1 MRKSPFT
8 IIIVYFLIGALWV
21 ALGGLVLLTYSG
33 STEEASF
40 FQHLKSI
47 LFIATAAVLFFY
59 FTRLSFRFIKESD
72 NRYQQLFN
80 DNPQPML
87 IYRQADLKILD
98 INKAA
103 TEKYEHERKTFLNL
117 NMRNIIPIEDI
128 PLLEQM
134 ASQAPP
140 VRRLSDNLIVRHKKK
155 SGELFYVQITS
166 QQITYRG
173 QPARLV
179 LVLDIDAKH
188 RAEQK
193 VRRLNHKL
201 KNIQEALS
209 VSAIVLIISK
219 EGAVQFANQQFIS
232 FFQSEPQQ
240 VLHKRYKYFCKAL
253 HPLQTARI
261 LAVVVKGA
269 MWQGELKVINEAQQ
283 QLWIDTKIIP
293 VKNEQQEIE
302 EYIAIAYDITEKKQ
316 AQEEL
321 VRRERLFRSLVD
333 SQTNYLVR
341 IDLNGR
347 YTYANDRFLQKFG
360 YTLNE
365 LIGTHYHD
373 TVIPDDVHKC
383 REAEKFCKEKP
394 EQITLLE
401 TRKPDKNG
409 NIFWN
414 SWEFVGIAG
423 EDGQTTVVQGLGQD
437 ITPQRQAEEDL
448 QKYTQ
453 RLDLVL
459 DSIGEGF
466 FTMDKSWRLLKVNR
480 EFERMVGR
488 SKEELQNGYLLEVL
502 PFMAD
507 APFYPYLEATL
518 EEGLNTYFEEY
529 SSQLNKWLEV
539 SLYPFQDG
547 ISGYFRDVTK
557 KKKAELEVKQTLQR
571 YDTLTKA
578 TYDTIWEWDLIRNTV
593 KWSTGINR
601 IFNYTEEEVENTHEW
616 WEARLH
622 PDDRERVVGGIFK
635 HTEEKKGAW
644 TAEYRFKTANGKYHY
659 VFDRGYVIYGENQEP
674 VRMIGAMQDISQQ
687 RQFQE
692 EIQKLSL
699 VARKT
704 QNGVVITDK
713 DGYIEWINESFSQ
726 LCGYK
731 LEEVKGKKPG
741 HFLQGPQSQP
751 KVRENI
757 RRMLKLKVD
766 FSEEIMNYHKSG
778 IPYWVRMDI
787 SPVFDEEGR
796 LIKFIGI
803 ETDITERKRFEQR
816 LQQQND
822 QLKEIAW
829 ISSHEIRGPVASIL
843 GLISLYDHSHPEAPF
858 NKEILQHLEGVTKK
872 LDVVIHRIVNK
883 TYAVDEMQEEQQ

>member
-1 MRKSPFT
+1 MRKSPFAT
-8 IIIVYFLIGALWV
+8 IIVYFLIGALWM
-21 ALGGLVLLTYSG
+21 ALGSFVLLAYNE

-40 FQHLKSI
+40 FQHLKNI
-47 LFIATAAVLFFY
+47 LFIASAAAFFFY
-59 FTRLSFRFIKESD
+59 FTRLSFRFIKKSG
-72 NRYQQLFN
+72 NQYRQLFN

-87 IYRQADLKILD
+87 IYRQGDLKILD

-103 TEKYEHERKTFLNL
+103 TEKYRYDRATFLNL
-117 NMRNIIPIEDI
+117 NMRTLIPAEDASQ
-128 PLLEQM
+128 LEKIV
-134 ASQAPP
+134 SQAPP
-140 VRRLSDNLIVRHKKK
+140 VRSLSDDLIVRHKKK

-166 QQITYRG
+166 RQITYQG
-173 QPARLV
+173 QSARLV
-179 LVLDIDAKH
+179 LALDIDAKH
-188 RAEQK
+188 KAEQK

-209 VSAIVLIISK
+209 VSAIVLIVGK
-219 EGAVQFANQQFIS
+219 EGEVQFANQQFLI
-232 FFQSEPQQ
+232 FFQAEPEQ
-240 VLHKRYKYFCKAL
+240 VLHKRYEYFCQAL
-253 HPLQTARI
+253 HPLQIARI
-261 LAVVVKGA
+261 LAVVAKGT
-269 MWQGELKVINEAQQ
+269 MWQGELKVINEARQ
-283 QLWIDTKIIP
+283 QLWIDTKVIP
-293 VKNEQQEIE
+293 VKNEQQQIE
-302 EYIAIAYDITEKKQ
+302 EYILIGYDITEKKQ

-321 VRRERLFRSLVD
+321 ARREKLFRSLVD

-341 IDLNGR
+341 IDLNGQ
-347 YTYANDRFLQKFG
+347 YTYANNRFLQKFG

-373 TVIPDDVHKC
+373 TVIPEDAEKC
-383 REAEKFCKEKP
+383 REAERFCKEKP

-401 TRKPDKNG
+401 IRKPDKQG

-423 EDGQTTVVQGLGQD
+423 KDGQTTVMQGLGQD
-437 ITPQRQAEEDL
+437 ITPQRQAEQDL
-448 QKYTQ
+448 KKYTQ

-480 EFERMVGR
+480 EFERMVGQP
-488 SKEELQNGYLLEVL
+488 KEKLQNGFLPDVL

-507 APFYPYLEATL
+507 APFYPYLQATL
-518 EEGLNTYFEEY
+518 EKGSNTSFEEY
-529 SSQLNKWLEV
+529 SSQLNKWFEV
-539 SLYPFQDG
+539 NLYPFQDG
-547 ISGYFRDVTK
+547 VSGYFRDVTK
-557 KKKAELEVKQTLQR
+557 KKEAELEVKQTLQR
-571 YDTLTKA
+571 YDTLSKA
-578 TYDTIWEWDLIRNTV
+578 TYDTIWEWDLTRNTLQ
-593 KWSTGINR
+593 WNTGLSR
-601 IFNYTEEEVENTHEW
+601 IFNYTEEEVDNTHEW

-622 PDDRERVVGGIFK
+622 PDDRERISRGIFK
-635 HTEEKKGAW
+635 HIEEKKGAW
-644 TAEYRFKTANGKYHY
+644 TAEYRFKNADGTYHY
-659 VFDRGYVIYGENQEP
+659 VLDRGYVIYDEHQKP
-674 VRMIGAMQDISQQ
+674 VRMIGAMQDINQQ

-704 QNGVVITDK
+704 QNGVIITDK
-713 DGYIEWINESFSQ
+713 DGFIEWINESFSQ

-751 KVRENI
+751 RVRENI

-766 FSEEIMNYHKSG
+766 FSEEIINYHKSG

-803 ETDITERKRFEQR
+803 ETDITERKKFEHR

-843 GLISLYDHSHPEAPF
+843 GLISLYDHSTPEATF
-858 NKEILQHLEGVTKK
+858 NKEILQHLEEVTKR
-872 LDVVIHRIVNK
+872 LDAVIHRIVNK
-883 TYAVDEMQEEQQ
+883 TYAVDEMQEKEK